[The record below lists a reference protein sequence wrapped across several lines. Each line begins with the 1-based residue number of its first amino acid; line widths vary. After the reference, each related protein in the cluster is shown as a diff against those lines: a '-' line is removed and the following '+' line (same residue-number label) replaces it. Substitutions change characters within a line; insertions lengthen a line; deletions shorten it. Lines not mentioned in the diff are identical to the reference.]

1 MIDREEMIE
10 EMKLRQQVRKVIGIV
25 MERRQNRKAQQQL
38 QEQEL
43 RGIIRSLLQEKNA
56 VANTAIHSSTGINSL
71 EDLLKNTNLLS
82 VLSKG
87 YRSLTTRTKD
97 DPPTGQTKQR
107 LSYQNH
113 ILNAVETSLA
123 PEESR
128 KESGENIEAAE
139 IEIDEAIDIDIGDVD
154 KSGASDDPDFIDVEE
169 KEVKS
174 DGEIEKEEFAIS
186 GQDKTGRNKAF
197 TDFKNVE
204 KNILTAYDDLDDP
217 QDREMFEN
225 YLLKNLHLYF
235 EKWED
240 EIPGDIK
247 PPAEAEEATA
257 DEPEGLGDEELG
269 GEEELALQEALK
281 YIDLENLVECL
292 K

>member
-87 YRSLTTRTKD
+87 YKSLTT
-97 DPPTGQTKQR
+97 DPAQR
-107 LSYQNH
+107 KSYADH

-128 KESGENIEAAE
+128 KESGQNTEASEE

-247 PPAEAEEATA
+247 PPAEAAEATA
-257 DEPEGLGDEELG
+257 DEPGGLGDEELG
-269 GEEELALQEALK
+269 GEELALQEALK

>member
-87 YRSLTTRTKD
+87 YKSLTT
-97 DPPTGQTKQR
+97 DPAQR
-107 LSYQNH
+107 KSYADH

-128 KESGENIEAAE
+128 KESGQNIEASEE

-247 PPAEAEEATA
+247 PPAEAAEATA
-257 DEPEGLGDEELG
+257 DEPGGLGDEELG
-269 GEEELALQEALK
+269 GEELALQEALK

>member
-25 MERRQNRKAQQQL
+25 MERRRRRKTQQQL

-56 VANTAIHSSTGINSL
+56 VANTAIHSNTGINSL

-87 YRSLTTRTKD
+87 YKSLTTD
-97 DPPTGQTKQR
+97 AAQR
-107 LSYQNH
+107 KSYADH

-128 KESGENIEAAE
+128 KESGEDIEVSKE
-139 IEIDEAIDIDIGDVD
+139 IEIDEVIDIDIGDAG
-154 KSGASDDPDFIDVEE
+154 KSSVTDDPDFIDVEE

-204 KNILTAYDDLDDP
+204 KNILTAYDDLDNP
-217 QDREMFEN
+217 EDRDMFES

-240 EIPGDIK
+240 EIPGDIE
-247 PPAEAEEATA
+247 PPAEAEAAVA
-257 DEPEGLGDEELG
+257 DEPEGGA
-269 GEEELALQEALK
+269 EEELTLQEALQ